1 MGHNV
6 DLGSFGM
13 VVKCSR
19 CKEPL
24 DLSEIDIDCDLT
36 THSPMSFELSTQC
49 LNCQKENEFVFD
61 ILERK
66 DSD

>member
-6 DLGSFGM
+6 DFGSFGM
-13 VVKCSR
+13 VVKCIR

-36 THSPMSFELSTQC
+36 THSPAIHETFT
-49 LNCQKENEFVFD
+49 KED
-61 ILERK
+61 W
-66 DSD
+66 